1 MARRRYWNFEKTD
14 KAENLHFTLTTK
26 ALLKQAAEQDKGQL
40 CSFIDADST
49 FNLLSNGFPCLIQ
62 GTVDAKHSFK
72 LMGFTI
78 SMKED
83 EAAFTDAFKAV
94 KDALRCF
101 FQYDWNPMFAM
112 ADAAGAIHNALL
124 NVFPHVKVAKCYFHM
139 RQAIVQNKSR
149 FSTEANYEQFMAE
162 TETLASLSS
171 EEQFLAALELF
182 KHKWQRKEKA
192 LMRNCLLA
200 FW

>member
-1 MARRRYWNFEKTD
+1 
-14 KAENLHFTLTTK
+14 
-26 ALLKQAAEQDKGQL
+26 
-40 CSFIDADST
+40 
-49 FNLLSNGFPCLIQ
+49 
-62 GTVDAKHSFK
+62 
-72 LMGFTI
+72 MGFTI

-101 FQYDWNPMFAM
+101 FQYDWSPMLAK
-112 ADAAGAIHNALL
+112 ADSAGAIHNALL
-124 NVFPHVKVAKCYFHM
+124 NGFPHVKVAKCDFHM
-139 RQAIVQNKSR
+139 RQTIVQNKSR

-182 KHKWQRKEKA
+182 KQKWQRKERS
-192 LMRNCLLA
+192 LMTI
-200 FW
+200 